1 MDKSSA
7 RVGVLMGGMSA
18 ERGVSMKTG
27 AAVLDALVSRG
38 WDAVAIE
45 VGRDLP
51 ARLVD
56 QGVTVAWIAL
66 HGRFGEDGCVQGVC
80 EVMGIPYTGSGVQAS
95 AVGMD
100 KLATK
105 RAVSGHGIR
114 MAEHVVVRRGEA
126 RPELPVPSVVKPA
139 VGGSSFGTT
148 VVMDRG
154 ALDAA
159 LDDAL
164 RYDAAALVEEF
175 VQGEEITVALLRE
188 NSLFGVLSLLTGH
201 RSDRFYHSV
210 AFTRVEMI
218 TAPAAS
224 VRQAIEADASVGLLL
239 LQGLSSRILQTETMI
254 ETLTHRDMSSR
265 LVSFLLVLCRD
276 FGVPGD
282 RGITIDLRLSHQ
294 AIAEAIGSTRVTITR
309 LLGDLRNAGLVEIDR
324 KKITVLDPIA
334 LAKKFS

>member
-1 MDKSSA
+1 MP
-7 RVGVLMGGMSA
+7 GVMHGFSRTVTPVPGPMTLVNTPEQKERTLLDVIRGLDGATSEMVERNKTILVPGDPA
-18 ERGVSMKTG
+18 ERVY
-27 AAVLDALVSRG
+27 L
-38 WDAVAIE
+38 I
-45 VGRDLP
+45 
-51 ARLVD
+51 
-56 QGVTVAWIAL
+56 
-66 HGRFGEDGCVQGVC
+66 
-80 EVMGIPYTGSGVQAS
+80 
-95 AVGMD
+95 
-100 KLATK
+100 
-105 RAVSGHGIR
+105 
-114 MAEHVVVRRGEA
+114 RRG
-126 RPELPVPSVVKPA
+126 A
-139 VGGSSFGTT
+139 VRLSRVYES
-148 VVMDRG
+148 
-154 ALDAA
+154 
-159 LDDAL
+159 
-164 RYDAAALVEEF
+164 
-175 VQGEEITVALLRE
+175 GEEITVALLRE

-210 AFTRVEMI
+210 AFTRVEML

-276 FGVPGD
+276 FGVPSD